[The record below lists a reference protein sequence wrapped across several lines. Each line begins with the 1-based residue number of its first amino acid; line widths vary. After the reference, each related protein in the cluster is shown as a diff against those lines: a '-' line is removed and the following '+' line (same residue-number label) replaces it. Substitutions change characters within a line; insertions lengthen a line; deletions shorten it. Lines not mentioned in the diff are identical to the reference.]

1 MKRRKLLI
9 GLLII
14 VAVITF
20 NYLAPKAYAEDSNGG
35 KMEEA
40 KEIQFASPKLK
51 EYLLKYYDANSD
63 GKITMYDMAQI
74 TNLSIAYVF
83 DEQIDL
89 QGLEYA
95 TSLESLEVGNAVNF
109 KVLTNLQNLNYLYVN
124 GIKTQEDYDCICKIP
139 NLKRIRF
146 SNVDFKEK
154 YNFME
159 LPKQIEELG
168 LETENYNIIQLD
180 SIEGINQYKNLKILS
195 IIVYGQ
201 TKVKGIEEISQLSN
215 LEQLTIQNQLTDINF
230 LQGNDTVKM
239 LDVSNNQLAEIN
251 AIRENKKIE
260 TLNVENNLLTDIEI
274 ITTMKNLKNIYI
286 EGNRIEDLSL
296 VKGSEIIA
304 NAYSIRQEYEINLEL
319 NAGEI
324 KEIELP
330 KFIKDCLNENDE
342 FYIEDL
348 NIYQDTTLDY
358 NTYEKHIAK
367 ISEDKEKLIIDLSDI
382 EVGNIYECI
391 NFAGNGKTNRT
402 TFTVRCNIRAL
413 GSKEKVIEFED
424 DTLRQYILS
433 NFDSDNDGK
442 ITEYDMVQITNIN
455 CNSGVN
461 SIKGLEFA
469 KNLKQLCISLNSKWT
484 DGKEEF
490 VDISLLEN
498 LKKLQNLDLGGSVKN
513 IEFIK
518 KLPKIKTL
526 RLSTNN
532 TSELLPTISTV
543 NSIESLSLYDSNI
556 TTLEPITKLTNLKSL
571 YLQSSFQKIDNLG
584 LTLQKLSNLNSLNI
598 YRYEVYNEEAK
609 QIDYS
614 QIKNMK
620 NLYYLKI
627 RDTYAKFN
635 CSNIPANIVTVDL
648 ECDGVT
654 NTIQLSKLQRIS
666 SLYINKCKLTDI
678 SFVKNLKLNSLDVS
692 NNLIT
697 DLSPLENMT
706 VNYVTVTNNPINKEE
721 AKNAKIL
728 KLYKNYN
735 QGSIYITET
744 AKSKKLD
751 FTNKEFEKILLKNDD
766 LNRDGGISIYEMEQ
780 IHSIYNLQG
789 LEYTEYLKNL
799 NYVYINELNLDAEK
813 QEKLITEINKLNEK
827 VSVDISS
834 IAIDLGKFKQSNTK
848 KEFDLNKICPI
859 YREMQNKN
867 SRLYK
872 GKLTLKE
879 NEYQEYPDALEVNG
893 NKILLNLNN
902 IGKKEYRVSYKIEGQ
917 EYSYFRINIIWHSVT
932 DGSKTKVINIKDSK
946 LKAKLLKDY
955 DLDKDGKFTEYDA
968 NNIDSL
974 NISESEIT
982 DLTGIE
988 NLKNVSSIYAYNNNI
1003 SNVESLRNMT
1013 KLNTLLISNNK
1024 ISNIE
1029 PLMGLYNLTMLDV
1042 GNNYIIDITCLKN
1055 KKFKTIDVIG
1065 LYGNYID
1072 FSNDSAQ
1079 TKTYITELNK
1089 DPNKEYNKGMLC
1101 DFATSQ
1107 KIGTPSTQNTE
1118 VKMDAKIKQK
1128 LIKAGADLNNDGKLT
1143 QSELYEATNGKYDAG
1158 KYIEAK
1164 ITSLDL
1170 SNLGLTNIDG
1180 IQYLVGLKELN
1191 LSHNKISNIKP
1202 LSKMMNL
1209 QRLDLSYNNISDISQ
1224 LPNYA
1229 INYMYEAKN
1238 NEKYINLSHNSIKN
1252 ISCINNW
1259 VITTNTAACGWQ
1271 SGGDPN
1277 ERVLN
1282 LDFSYNQIEDIT
1294 PVKNYLSL
1302 KKLNLSNNKIKDI
1315 SSLKDYNFKLNE
1327 YDGEDAEWVEALG
1340 EFKGIDLTSNYINV
1354 NNTNNQKAIQA
1365 FKIKKVTLNVA
1376 NQKEA
1381 IFDDVTADDWYYTA
1395 VKYTYQK
1402 GIIKGATST
1411 EFRPNA
1417 KFSRGMLV
1425 TILWRM
1431 EGEPKVTNAKEFA
1444 DVTSGKYY
1452 YNAIRWATSKG
1463 IVNGYSNGKFGPED
1477 NITRE
1482 QLAVMLRN
1490 YAKYKGKN
1498 VSQTADISKYKDS
1511 GKTSGYAKTSVQW
1524 AIAKGIISGK
1534 DNGTRIDP
1542 QGTASRAE
1550 AAAMIYNYC
1559 TKIK

>member
-1 MKRRKLLI
+1 MKKRKLLI

-20 NYLAPKAYAEDSNGG
+20 NYLAPKAYAEDSNGSTI
-35 KMEEA
+35 EEA

-95 TSLESLEVGNAVNF
+95 TSLEILEVGNAVNF

-168 LETENYNIIQLD
+168 LEVENYNIIQLD
-180 SIEGINQYKNLKILS
+180 SIEGIKQYKNLKILS

-260 TLNVENNLLTDIEI
+260 TLNIENNLLTDIEI

-319 NAGEI
+319 NGGEI

-342 FYIEDL
+342 FYIENL

-367 ISEDKEKLIIDLSDI
+367 ISEDKEKLIIDPSDI

-402 TFTVRCNIRAL
+402 TFTVRCNIKAL
-413 GSKEKVIEFED
+413 GNKEKVIEFED

-461 SIKGLEFA
+461 SVKGLEFA
-469 KNLKQLCISLNSKWT
+469 KNLKQLCIRLNSKWT
-484 DGKEEF
+484 DGKEEL
-490 VDISLLEN
+490 VDVSLLGN

-513 IEFIK
+513 IDFIK

-526 RLSTNN
+526 RLSINN

-543 NSIESLSLYDSNI
+543 NSIESLSLDDSNI

-571 YLQSSFQKIDNLG
+571 GLSSSLQKIDNLG
-584 LTLQKLSNLNSLNI
+584 STLQKLSNLNYLNI
-598 YRYEVYNEEAK
+598 NRYEVYNEEAK

-620 NLYYLKI
+620 NLYYLRISDK
-627 RDTYAKFN
+627 YAKFD
-635 CSNIPANIVTVDL
+635 CSNIPKNIGGVTL
-648 ECDGVT
+648 ECDSVI
-654 NTIQLSKLQRIS
+654 NTTQISKLQSIS
-666 SLYINKCKLTDI
+666 SLDINKSKLTDI

-706 VNYVTVTNNPINKEE
+706 VNYITVTNNPINKEG

-728 KLYKNYN
+728 KLYEDYH
-735 QGSIYITET
+735 QGAIYITET

-780 IHSIYNLQG
+780 VYSIDGSKG

-799 NYVYINELNLDAEK
+799 NDVYFNELNLDAKE
-813 QEKLITEINKLNEK
+813 QEKLITEINKLNEN
-827 VSVDISS
+827 VSINIISVW
-834 IAIDLGKFKQSNTK
+834 INLGEFKQSNTK

-867 SRLYK
+867 SKLYK
-872 GKLTLKE
+872 GKLTLNSK
-879 NEYQEYPDALEVNG
+879 DSLEVNG
-893 NKILLNLNN
+893 NKILLNLDNVGEKN
-902 IGKKEYRVSYKIEGQ
+902 QGVSYKVEDN
-917 EYSYFRINIIWHSVT
+917 EYNYFRINIIWKSVA

-968 NNIDSL
+968 NNISSLYICDSG
-974 NISESEIT
+974 IT

-988 NLKNVSSIYAYNNNI
+988 NLKNVYSIYADNNNI
-1003 SNVESLRNMT
+1003 SNVEPLRNMT
-1013 KLNTLLISNNK
+1013 KLNVLQISYNK

-1029 PLMGLYNLTMLDV
+1029 PLMGLYNLTTLDV
-1042 GNNYIIDITCLKN
+1042 CYNYITDITCLKN

-1089 DPNKEYNKGMLC
+1089 DPNKEYNKAMLC
-1101 DFATSQ
+1101 NFAMSQ
-1107 KIGTPSTQNTE
+1107 KLGTPSTQNTE
-1118 VKMDAKIKQK
+1118 VKMDTKIKQK

-1143 QSELYEATNGKYDAG
+1143 QRELYEATNEKYDDNTWE
-1158 KYIEAK
+1158 YIEAK

-1170 SNLGLTNIDG
+1170 SNLGLNNIDG

-1381 IFDDVTADDWYYTA
+1381 IFNDVTADDWYYTA

-1559 TKIK
+1559 IKIK